1 MAIPRQGFD
10 SNSGVRTQGTG
21 ESDKWFQ
28 WALGPGGDAVQSYL
42 TDADARQAQIN
53 DFNFI
58 DPMQRSLTR
67 DARLAGQQDAY
78 INTLQAQAEGRGV
91 PSLAQMQ
98 LARALN
104 QVQSQAAG
112 SMAATRGLNPA
123 LAARLV
129 GQQQAQASQMAAGQG
144 AMLRAQEQMNAQQML
159 GQTLAGVRGQDQSMF
174 GAGASGNQ
182 GQNALQSQNF
192 NAQQQ
197 LNAQTEENNRQAM
210 ERAQRDRMGLDAQRA
225 QSVRDAA
232 GGILETGA
240 QVAFPKPKP
249 PGANSGAIV
258 LGAPSVMGDHEANDT
273 VLARL
278 SPGEVVVPRSVVLSP
293 DAPERA
299 AAFVSRMK
307 NEAESDP
314 SMRRA
319 LYGDAPAGDDALRRS
334 LLSYAQR

>member
-1 MAIPRQGFD
+1 MAIPQQGFD
-10 SNSGVRTQGTG
+10 STSGVRTQGTG

-28 WALGPGGDAVQSYL
+28 WALGPGGDAVQTYL
-42 TDADARQAQIN
+42 TDANARQARIN
-53 DFNFI
+53 DFDFI
-58 DPMQRSLTR
+58 DPMRRSLTR
-67 DARLAGQQDAY
+67 DASLAGQQDAY
-78 INTLQAQAEGRGV
+78 INTLRAQAEGRGV

-174 GAGASGNQ
+174 GAGANANQ

-197 LNAQTEENNRQAM
+197 LNAQIEENNRQAM

-225 QSVRDAA
+225 QSTRDAV
-232 GGILETGA
+232 GGLLETGA
-240 QVAFPKPKP
+240 QAAF
-249 PGANSGAIV
+249 PGANSGTLV
-258 LGAPSVMGDHEANDT
+258 LGTPNVMGDHEANDT
-273 VLARL
+273 ELVRL

-319 LYGDAPAGDDALRRS
+319 LYGDAPGSDDTLRRS